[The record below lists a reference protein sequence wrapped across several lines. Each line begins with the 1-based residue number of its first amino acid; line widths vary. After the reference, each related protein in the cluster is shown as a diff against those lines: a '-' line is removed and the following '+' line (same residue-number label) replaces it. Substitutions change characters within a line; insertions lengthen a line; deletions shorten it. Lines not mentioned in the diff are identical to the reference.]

1 LPRVLSD
8 RAHSSVRW
16 LLFLILL
23 AVPAATLVLAQPAVA
38 QSSDDTSP
46 DEAELRRRA
55 NALENQR
62 QALLRESRDLAA
74 ERNGAGLPEQLAI
87 DRQLRENREK
97 VEEILREEAP
107 LRRALSPREIP
118 QAERHL
124 QQAETWLDEAR
135 EQLAAAPDDPQARQR
150 VAERERLVQ
159 EERKHLDR
167 LRIEADGDDDA
178 IVSAGLDRHD
188 ASVER
193 AMTPPPIRRTRSSG
207 AGWRSSRRTRP

>member
-38 QSSDDTSP
+38 QLSDDTPP

-74 ERNGAGLPEQLAI
+74 ERN
-87 DRQLRENREK
+87 
-97 VEEILREEAP
+97 
-107 LRRALSPREIP
+107 
-118 QAERHL
+118 
-124 QQAETWLDEAR
+124 
-135 EQLAAAPDDPQARQR
+135 
-150 VAERERLVQ
+150 
-159 EERKHLDR
+159 
-167 LRIEADGDDDA
+167 
-178 IVSAGLDRHD
+178 
-188 ASVER
+188 
-193 AMTPPPIRRTRSSG
+193 
-207 AGWRSSRRTRP
+207 